1 LAFLEDLH
9 VMTYTSTGLREASA
23 GPGFYQVRLTGTGT
37 RAWTT
42 QTEVAT
48 ASSKEVVTVVAIP
61 ED

>member
-1 LAFLEDLH
+1 LAFLEDLP
-9 VMTYTSTGLREASA
+9 VQYTSTGLREASA

-48 ASSKEVVTVVAIP
+48 ASSKEIVTVVAIP